1 MPKFLLDENLSHET
15 AEFLNSL
22 GYDTKTVAQFRLD
35 GADDEKIAEKAAA
48 TNRILITLDLDFG
61 EMYYLGIQK
70 NLGVVVLR
78 LRNQTVESIN
88 SALKTLLNS
97 QVLKKKE
104 NCCALIV
111 VEEGKI
117 RIRKKG

>member
-22 GYDTKTVAQFRLD
+22 GYDTKTIAQFRLD
-35 GADDEKIAEKAAA
+35 GANDDKIAEKAAA
-48 TNRILITLDLDFG
+48 TNRILITLDVDFG

-78 LRNQTVESIN
+78 LRNQTVESAN
-88 SALKTLLNS
+88 SALKTFLDS

-104 NCCALIV
+104 NYSALIV

-117 RIRKKG
+117 RIRRKS